1 MSTFPIT
8 NWMPEDDPILGL
20 TQAFLREKRDFKVNL
35 GVGAYKTASGYPLV
49 LASIRQAEQDI
60 IQARQDKEYLPID
73 GHEGYIEL
81 LAKLVFGDLPLADRL
96 YGAQVIGG
104 TGALRIGLDYLKRNG
119 PRKAYISNPSWTN
132 HFGICAYAGVEAEM
146 YPYYCSA
153 TAGLDFTGLCEAIQ
167 KMPAG
172 SIIILHASCHNPTGV
187 DPTFEQ
193 WQIIEKLVKKQQ
205 VIPFFDCAY
214 QGLGDGWMRMSPL
227 LATLL
232 NRATTWL

>member
-8 NWMPEDDPILGL
+8 DWMPEDDPILGL

-104 TGALRIGLDYLKRNG
+104 TGALRIGLDYLKTER
-119 PRKAYISNPSWTN
+119 PSQSLYLQPLLDQPFWN
-132 HFGICAYAGVEAEM
+132 LRLCRCRSGNVSLLL
-146 YPYYCSA
+146 SA

-193 WQIIEKLVKKQQ
+193 WQL
-205 VIPFFDCAY
+205 F
-214 QGLGDGWMRMSPL
+214 
-227 LATLL
+227 
-232 NRATTWL
+232 